1 MQGASPPPPP
11 RRFDV
16 AGSLDVNWSRYII
29 ARYQRVIVLIDT
41 FGSIQVQTSKYPATE
56 HYYEG
61 VYCPEINS
69 VALDCIRKL

>member
-1 MQGASPPPPP
+1 MQGASPPPP

-41 FGSIQVQTSKYPATE
+41 FGSIQVQTSSIP
-56 HYYEG
+56 G
-61 VYCPEINS
+61 NR
-69 VALDCIRKL
+69 ALLRGSLLPRN